1 MSVEQIIGLALALL
15 LMLCASAASVLPG
28 IPGTPIVLVVA
39 IGHRLYFGTAGAN
52 NWVLAILIVLTLL
65 SVLFDY
71 LASMFGAKKLG
82 ATWKGILG
90 AMVGGLVG
98 LFFNL
103 PGILLGPFLG
113 ALLFEFAGG
122 RDFKPALKAG
132 AGATIGLLAGAIGK
146 FAICI
151 TMVALFAVN
160 VIYRSLNV

>member
-15 LMLCASAASVLPG
+15 VMLCGSAASILPG
-28 IPGTPIVLVVA
+28 IPGTPIVLLVA
-39 IGHRLYFGTAGAN
+39 IGHRIYFGPAGAN

-103 PGILLGPFLG
+103 PGILFGPFLG

-122 RDFKPALKAG
+122 RQVKPAL
-132 AGATIGLLAGAIGK
+132 
-146 FAICI
+146 
-151 TMVALFAVN
+151 
-160 VIYRSLNV
+160 